1 MRIENG
7 LSQYELA
14 LASGVPRYV
23 IQLAEN
29 AVKMPTHEQQEQL
42 ASVLGI
48 SIDDLF
54 LEHKECSNEKH

>member
-14 LASGVPRYV
+14 LASDVPRYI

-29 AVKMPTHEQQEQL
+29 AVRMPTDEQQKKL

-48 SIDDLF
+48 PVDDLF
-54 LEHKECSNEKH
+54 PAQRENCNEKH